1 MKEISNRKFYDAS
14 EAYKMSEKN
23 DLEQQEKELN
33 NIFNEIDTYVRIG
46 KYECTVTDVSKFQ
59 ECWLID
65 HGYKVEKI
73 NKPKHYTN
81 GMIKISWN
89 KE

>member
-14 EAYKMSEKN
+14 EAYKMSEQN
-23 DLEQQEKELN
+23 ELEQQEKELVS
-33 NIFNEIDTYVRIG
+33 IFNEIDTYVRIG
-46 KYECTVTDVSKFQ
+46 KYECAVVQISEFQ
-59 ECWLID
+59 EYWLKA

-81 GMIKISWN
+81 GMIRISWN
-89 KE
+89 KK

>member
-1 MKEISNRKFYDAS
+1 MKEIDNRKFYDAS
-14 EAYKMSEKN
+14 EAYKMSEQSE
-23 DLEQQEKELN
+23 LEQQQKELA
-33 NIFNEIDTYVRIG
+33 NIFNDIDTYVRIG
-46 KYECTVTDVSKFQ
+46 KYECNVHGVSEFQ
-59 ECWLID
+59 EYWLKA

-89 KE
+89 KK